1 MYLIDLVCFDDL
13 TVKQC
18 RIETEEAKDEFLVHC
33 LFDERAVTGIGDSM
47 FTAFQKLMDQ
57 LYAMHYGMKCQGAKQ
72 NAMQSAMAYASD
84 KIYLLTLGQQA
95 MKKDLGSM
103 FEPVELTMYCRSDEQ
118 LEYAQQ
124 WLASL

>member
-13 TVKQC
+13 SVKQC

-57 LYAMHYGMKCQGAKQ
+57 LYAMHYGMNCQCAKQ

-84 KIYLLTLGQQA
+84 KIYLLTLGEQA
-95 MKKDLGSM
+95 MKKDLVSM

>member
-1 MYLIDLVCFDDL
+1 MYPIDLVCFDDL
-13 TVKQC
+13 SVMKC
-18 RIETEEAKDEFLVHC
+18 RVETEEVKDEFLVHC
-33 LFDERAVTGIGDSM
+33 LLDERVITGIGDSM

-57 LYAMHYGMKCQGAKQ
+57 LYVMHYGMNCQGAKQ

-95 MKKDLGSM
+95 MKKDLVSM
-103 FEPVELTMYCRSDEQ
+103 FEFVELTVYCRSEEQ

-124 WLASL
+124 WLSSL

>member
-13 TVKQC
+13 SVKQC

-57 LYAMHYGMKCQGAKQ
+57 LYAMHYGMRVIKF
-72 NAMQSAMAYASD
+72 
-84 KIYLLTLGQQA
+84 IFLH
-95 MKKDLGSM
+95 
-103 FEPVELTMYCRSDEQ
+103 
-118 LEYAQQ
+118 LENR
-124 WLASL
+124 L

>member
-1 MYLIDLVCFDDL
+1 
-13 TVKQC
+13 
-18 RIETEEAKDEFLVHC
+18 
-33 LFDERAVTGIGDSM
+33 M

-95 MKKDLGSM
+95 MKKDLVSM